1 MRLLLKMHEVS
12 LKVEGTLEITSECA
26 SRPGRQKQTGR
37 QSLSMEP
44 RVLDDA
50 QISQEKNRQLASD
63 SDLLGSISVVL

>member
-50 QISQEKNRQLASD
+50 QISQRKLASD